1 MIFSAMIVPHASAN
15 PPRRYLGILGS
26 SSLVLKATVYI
37 LASNSTANVN
47 ICMTATGT
55 TTTATT
61 ATATTATATTAT
73 ATTATATTATATA
86 NQEQRLKNSD
96 KVTFSPSQHQQKRII
111 KTKYFQQ
118 QQEKKQNNVFHQ
130 RQMTK
135 RPLRFKNSSK

>member
-73 ATTATATTATATA
+73 ATTATATTATATTA
-86 NQEQRLKNSD
+86 TTATQEQRQSN
-96 KVTFSPSQHQQKRII
+96 VFSFTTHQQKLII

-118 QQEKKQNNVFHQ
+118 QPEKKQNNVYHQ
-130 RQMTK
+130 RQLTK
-135 RPLRFKNSSK
+135 RPLSPFQE

>member
-73 ATTATATTATATA
+73 ATTATATTATATTATATA

-96 KVTFSPSQHQQKRII
+96 KVTFSPSQHTNR
-111 KTKYFQQ
+111 
-118 QQEKKQNNVFHQ
+118 N
-130 RQMTK
+130 
-135 RPLRFKNSSK
+135 